1 MKIYKYNKKEDNR
14 GYFSKLLSVKNK
26 KLIGKNILEVN
37 LSYNKKKGTIRGL
50 HYQIGNFKETK
61 IIYVLNGKIFDVE
74 VNLKNHKVTSKIL
87 SHKNNNFIVIKENCA
102 HGFQTLVD
110 NTILLYLH
118 SKPYDKKT
126 EKTLNVFSKEFK
138 INWPIKKYIIS
149 NKDKTTK

>member
-61 IIYVLNGKIFDVE
+61 IIYVLNGKILM
-74 VNLKNHKVTSKIL
+74 LK
-87 SHKNNNFIVIKENCA
+87 
-102 HGFQTLVD
+102 
-110 NTILLYLH
+110 
-118 SKPYDKKT
+118 
-126 EKTLNVFSKEFK
+126 
-138 INWPIKKYIIS
+138 
-149 NKDKTTK
+149 